1 MEDLEIKVTDVDK
14 RVTEIERSSAFIGA
28 KYES

>member
-14 RVTEIERSSAFIGA
+14 RVTEVERSSAFIGA